1 MPETGVFKIGDRV
14 KLKTQAG
21 RIGRITEYRGPL
33 GPKGANVYRVLIR
46 RKPRPGYVEL
56 VESHLEPV
64 GATPSS

>member
-1 MPETGVFKIGDRV
+1 MPETVKFKVGERV

-46 RKPRPGYVEL
+46 RKPRPGYVEV
-56 VESHLEPV
+56 VETHLEPV
-64 GATPSS
+64 DADASQ